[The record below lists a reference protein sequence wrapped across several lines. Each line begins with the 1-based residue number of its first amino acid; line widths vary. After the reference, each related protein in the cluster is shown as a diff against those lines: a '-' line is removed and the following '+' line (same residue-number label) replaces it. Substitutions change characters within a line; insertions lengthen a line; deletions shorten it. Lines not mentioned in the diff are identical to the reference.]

1 MQLNQ
6 EEIIMFRILIYGFTL
21 VVLAST
27 TTPNSEGGVEVRLL
41 DNQNAPLMATLDMSK
56 ADERVKQFV
65 SDAIEA
71 KMKNIEQ
78 TMRSKQFVI
87 ETLDAKMKAIEGIMK
102 SQIINFER
110 NLTDQLTDYINKMVV
125 KVDQENGK
133 SSTYIRWGRSDCSGV
148 NTEVVYSGMIFV
160 QQLKYKVRKAE
171 LNILDVDKVLI
182 KSRNEDIKMQCI
194 VKVFCSFKY
203 KWPEHVIY

>member
-1 MQLNQ
+1 
-6 EEIIMFRILIYGFTL
+6 MFRILIYGFTL
-21 VVLAST
+21 VVLVST

-65 SDAIEA
+65 NDAIEA

-102 SQIINFER
+102 SQITNFER

-148 NTEVVYSGMIFV
+148 NTEIVYSVPSPWCQSIIHPI
-160 QQLKYKVRKAE
+160 LKDGKDYRDPLGYRGISLMSTVAKMFSS
-171 LNILDVDKVLI
+171 ILTNRMDSEK
-182 KSRNEDIKMQCI
+182 
-194 VKVFCSFKY
+194 
-203 KWPEHVIY
+203 